1 MTQAPTN
8 PQPDAYYTLIDE
20 LLQCPSGSEPEVL
33 AQHPELLN
41 AQLVQTMLQVAAMM
55 AHNNQQ
61 EPSQFLVFVARKLAD
76 NLRQDAATNTEEE

>member
-1 MTQAPTN
+1 MTQVPIN

-55 AHNNQQ
+55 AHQNQQ
-61 EPSQFLVFVARKLAD
+61 EPSQFLVFIARKLAE
-76 NLRQDAATNTEEE
+76 NLRQATSPASEQ